1 MDHDTRKMSRSH
13 IFEHKAMKTIFK
25 LRLQHEDKQKAQ
37 HAARVAI
44 ELIDEIE
51 NKLNRYMECSDVWQ
65 INHMEAGQTLFL
77 SDLCYDC
84 LSLSLEAYGKTM
96 GFFDVTLGRQI
107 EHQKRNKEGEPPKPR
122 GQLAMVPGRP
132 AIHCQEAGR
141 EIDLGGVGKG
151 FALDR
156 VRALLRDWGIESGIL
171 SSGASSHLAFGRGE
185 WAIGLRGNSETK
197 DISLKNQALSASGTG
212 IQNEHIISP
221 DGNQVTYR
229 HPRVWVVHESAAWA
243 DIWSTAAML
252 LHGEELKDHA
262 HQLAGLYV
270 ENLKNGRVDTI
281 RGLPPLKQPS
291 HWHQKTGKAKP
302 GT

>member
-1 MDHDTRKMSRSH
+1 MDGFPEKMSQTH

-25 LRLQHEDKQKAQ
+25 LRLQHEDKLEAQ

-44 ELIDEIE
+44 ELIDEVE

-65 INHMEAGQTLFL
+65 INHMETGQTLYL

-84 LSLSLEAYGKTM
+84 LRLSLEAYEKTM
-96 GFFDVTLGRQI
+96 GLFDVTLGRQI
-107 EHQKRNKEGEPPKPR
+107 EHQKRNGEGEAPELV
-122 GQLAMVPGRP
+122 GQLAMVPDRP
-132 AIHCQEAGR
+132 AIHCHEPGR

-156 VRALLRDWGIESGIL
+156 AKELLQEWKIESGIL
-171 SSGASSHLAFGRGE
+171 SSGASTHLAFGRHE
-185 WAIGLRGNSETK
+185 WAIGLSAKNESKKISIK
-197 DISLKNQALSASGTG
+197 DQALSASGTG

-221 DGNQVTYR
+221 SGSQEAYR

-252 LHGEELKDHA
+252 MHSEELKEHA
-262 HQLAGLYV
+262 DQLGGLYV
-270 ENLKNGRVDTI
+270 ENPESGRVDAI
-281 RGLPPLKQPS
+281 RKIC
-291 HWHQKTGKAKP
+291 HQSR
-302 GT
+302 